1 MAVSPVLVIKTD
13 DSSVDVRAR
22 LYDDFVEH
30 KIILNSVITYWWA
43 NNLPPVIKFLELFE
57 SVIKRTVNEL
67 IPHKELKLKYE
78 LKSDGELENASEIEI
93 NLIEIEADGNGFKIE
108 GKQLVLKGLSKSSEN
123 HVGSEFVE
131 TVEKTIETPDIV
143 FKKYQDMKKWVL
155 ITVILFFNLFPYPLM
170 GTVNILLSSFSIKF
184 KVTFFKIFCF
194 N

>member
-108 GKQLVLKGLSKSSEN
+108 GKKLVLKGLSKSSEN

-143 FKKYQDMKKWVL
+143 FKKYQDMKK
-155 ITVILFFNLFPYPLM
+155 
-170 GTVNILLSSFSIKF
+170 
-184 KVTFFKIFCF
+184 
-194 N
+194 